1 MKKEAKLYDKLPDN
15 RVACGLCAHHCVIS
29 DSAFG
34 VCGVRKNENGT
45 LFTLGFGELIAAHID
60 PVEKKPLYHFLP
72 GSQTYSIAA
81 AGCNFKC
88 SFCQNWQISQLNYRH
103 GDIPTEF
110 TSPESVVKS
119 ALESG
124 CKSISY
130 TYTEPT
136 IFFEYAMETA
146 ELAKE
151 SGLEN
156 IFVTNGYMTEA
167 AIKEI
172 KPFLGAANIDLK
184 SFSDDFYRKI
194 CKGTLK
200 PVLDSI
206 TAMVK
211 HGIWVE
217 ITTLII
223 PGLNDSPE
231 ELAQIARFIA
241 QTGKEIPWHISRFH
255 PDFQMSDTPQTPHKT
270 LESAVEAGKKAGL
283 KYIYMGNVADG
294 SDTLCPKCGITLIKR
309 DCFAVISNKLKG
321 SNCPAC
327 GTKIDGI

>member
-60 PVEKKPLYHFLP
+60 PVEKKPLSHFLP

-110 TSPESVVKS
+110 TSPESV
-119 ALESG
+119 
-124 CKSISY
+124 
-130 TYTEPT
+130 
-136 IFFEYAMETA
+136 
-146 ELAKE
+146 
-151 SGLEN
+151 
-156 IFVTNGYMTEA
+156 
-167 AIKEI
+167 
-172 KPFLGAANIDLK
+172 
-184 SFSDDFYRKI
+184 
-194 CKGTLK
+194 
-200 PVLDSI
+200 
-206 TAMVK
+206 VK